1 MAWLTEPQ
9 NPDGPELEN
18 LLLID
23 RVRKLENKLDT
34 KSQEL
39 ATAKDRIH
47 SLETLAIELC
57 RSVGVAVPES
67 YSEVPMDFNSVT
79 VNVAN
84 HECGPAC

>member
-1 MAWLTEPQ
+1 MAKFGILDPKEPA
-9 NPDGPELEN
+9 LEDQ
-18 LLLID
+18 LLID
-23 RVRKLENKLDT
+23 RVRRLENKLDT

-39 ATAKDRIH
+39 AIANDRIH

-57 RSVGVAVPES
+57 RSVGVVVPER

-79 VNVAN
+79 VNVTN